1 MKVTKR
7 GRPSKVEALTKELE
21 AKTIVAK
28 QLEGSLKEARSDEAA
43 AMKRIA
49 QLEKALSEVL
59 EEQENGALTHRQS
72 AFMFLAHMFFDH
84 E

>member
-1 MKVTKR
+1 MKATKR

-43 AMKRIA
+43 AMKRIV
-49 QLEKALSEVL
+49 QLEKALSEAL
-59 EEQENGALTHRQS
+59 EEQENGALTQRQS
-72 AFMFLAHMFFDH
+72 AFMCLAHLFFDH